1 MTHVLIIDNTQKIK
15 GSWLGVENNVSLH
28 DDEVQGL
35 IAIENYLPS
44 VILLNY
50 QMRNEASCDYIKLI
64 LNCSPTSKIV
74 LIDDKLN
81 EQEQLKCLI
90 AGAKGYQNIEQ
101 LADYAKKL
109 VKVVDAGEIWIT
121 RQMVAKLVDRLMAD
135 VAPQTEFK
143 PLLRLA

>member
-1 MTHVLIIDNTQKIK
+1 MTHVLIIDNTQQIK
-15 GSWLGVENNVSLH
+15 GSWLGAENNVSLH
-28 DDEVQGL
+28 DDEVRAL
-35 IAIENYLPS
+35 IAIENHLPS

-90 AGAKGYQNIEQ
+90 VGAKGYQNIEQ

-109 VKVVDAGEIWIT
+109 VKVVDAGGIWIT